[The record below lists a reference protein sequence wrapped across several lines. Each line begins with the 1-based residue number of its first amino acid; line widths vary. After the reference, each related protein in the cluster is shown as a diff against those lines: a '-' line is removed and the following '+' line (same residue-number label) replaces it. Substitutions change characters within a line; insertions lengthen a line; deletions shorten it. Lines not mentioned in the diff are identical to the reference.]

1 MLKSEKRCD
10 KKENKGLQ
18 QIKNI
23 KLSVPFQEIP
33 FHIYKTSIA
42 FFVAEVFKIITSI
55 SLVAEIIVYLGLAG
69 FSVLTFLFVWF
80 YMTET
85 AGKEIE

>member
-1 MLKSEKRCD
+1 MGPVPWTLNSE
-10 KKENKGLQ
+10 
-18 QIKNI
+18 
-23 KLSVPFQEIP
+23 
-33 FHIYKTSIA
+33 IYPLHVIGTANSIA
-42 FFVAEVFKIITSI
+42 ACGNWVTNFFVAEVFKIITSI